1 MKILFLSANPRKTG
15 RLRLDKEFWEIRG
28 SIVVSKARNEVF
40 IQFRTAVKS
49 SKVQEFIT
57 KEKPDIVHFSGHGNF
72 QGDIILEDEKRNP
85 HPISPQEFAAMFKI
99 VDNQI
104 KCVVLSCCYSAIAAK
119 EISRFVDCV
128 IGIKTDLEDES
139 AIAFASAFYL
149 ALGENKDLQISFDFA
164 ISEFLLKGGLIE
176 EKPELFVQPEINP
189 SKTYFIT
196 KNY

>member
-28 SIVVSKARNEVF
+28 SLVVSKARHEVF

-49 SKVQEFIT
+49 RKVQEFIT
-57 KEKPDIVHFSGHGNF
+57 KEKPDLVHFSGHCNY

-85 HPISPQEFAAMFKI
+85 QPISPQEFAARFK
-99 VDNQI
+99 VAGNQI

-119 EISRFVDCV
+119 EIGRFVDFV

-149 ALGENKDLQISFDFA
+149 ALGENKDLQLAFDFA

-176 EKPELFVQPEINP
+176 EKPELFVQSEINP
-189 SKTYFIT
+189 SKTYFINE
-196 KNY
+196 KN